1 MIKHPWYNIFLL
13 GFFGGCE
20 PKGKKLETG
29 NWKLETGNRRL
40 ETGDWKPETGNWKL
54 ETGSRRLETGTH
66 ASGRWLGSLPK
77 AARRAT

>member
-1 MIKHPWYNIFLL
+1 MIKYPWYNIFLL

-20 PKGKKLETG
+20 LKGKKL
-29 NWKLETGNRRL
+29 
-40 ETGDWKPETGNWKL
+40 ETGNWKL